1 MLEVFLTRNSRKG
14 VWLKLPSTQEEQGE
28 AFAALD
34 VIESWN
40 QETQISDAISSVG
53 NLSDYIRGA
62 VLTSQTL
69 AELSF
74 LSIRLEG
81 LSEIET
87 ALFSGALAIERP
99 HALKDIINLSC
110 NLDKFS
116 FYEGINTEDKLGKY
130 LLDLAGDEIPEYL
143 TVLLDYEYVGR
154 KYAQKHPSC
163 FCKEGYVL
171 KLEEALTTRYDGQSL
186 PDSYNEKDSPIIL
199 DIHLNGKYV
208 SLYLPEPESKLEG
221 IEKRLES
228 FRIDERAS
236 FSSKENVKGLYSR
249 LPCGASVRELN
260 YLAGTLKQVLDGT
273 EGNREKVLAVLEA
286 EAPATVEEAVQV
298 LGRLRQYNI
307 LLDLEDFTEPS
318 DYVYKVMEEN
328 PLYYL
333 DSFTA
338 DFVDFEALCKAMMKE
353 EGAVLTSFGIVVR
366 EGHRIHSLPEE
377 RSKFRLFSSLT
388 GKICRDGG
396 PEVVSANELLSSV
409 GEIRRAVEQERP
421 EDGEGRGLAVYL
433 KHEILKRKVFCMIPA
448 VAVWN
453 HELWGVLEV
462 ETYGTLSEG
471 EVEELKSSWSAQCAD
486 GWGEYF
492 KQCPIPT
499 RNGELYVSFWQP
511 GNDFCIKLESELKEQ
526 PEQLTGL
533 QMQ

>member
-34 VIESWN
+34 VIESGN

-228 FRIDERAS
+228 FLS
-236 FSSKENVKGLYSR
+236 L
-249 LPCGASVRELN
+249 
-260 YLAGTLKQVLDGT
+260 
-273 EGNREKVLAVLEA
+273 
-286 EAPATVEEAVQV
+286 
-298 LGRLRQYNI
+298 
-307 LLDLEDFTEPS
+307 
-318 DYVYKVMEEN
+318 
-328 PLYYL
+328 
-333 DSFTA
+333 
-338 DFVDFEALCKAMMKE
+338 
-353 EGAVLTSFGIVVR
+353 
-366 EGHRIHSLPEE
+366 IH
-377 RSKFRLFSSLT
+377 
-388 GKICRDGG
+388 I
-396 PEVVSANELLSSV
+396 
-409 GEIRRAVEQERP
+409 
-421 EDGEGRGLAVYL
+421 
-433 KHEILKRKVFCMIPA
+433 
-448 VAVWN
+448 
-453 HELWGVLEV
+453 
-462 ETYGTLSEG
+462 
-471 EVEELKSSWSAQCAD
+471 
-486 GWGEYF
+486 
-492 KQCPIPT
+492 
-499 RNGELYVSFWQP
+499 
-511 GNDFCIKLESELKEQ
+511 
-526 PEQLTGL
+526 
-533 QMQ
+533 